1 MSGVRQNTDS
11 AFVQFDSV
19 DLDNIDSLA
28 EIHQRITCAFTE
40 VRVNLTMAS
49 NQESPEPIF
58 GSKEVGAI
66 AHLYRAE
73 VYRST
78 TWRQRLDQTTN
89 WAVISTGIG
98 LSVAFAGASASSFPI
113 VLVGIMCAV
122 FLVLE
127 ARRYRYF
134 YVWKFRARLLELEF
148 YVPMLRGEGARI
160 PLDRGPAL
168 SNDYDSPSH
177 RISMGRAIGR
187 RLRRNYGWIFSILG
201 VAYFAK
207 IAIHPQ
213 DTNSWSEFIHRAS
226 IGPIP
231 GWVSIVAGLLFHAG
245 WIYIAWSTWRVE
257 QRDKSKTGDV
267 LNPTLNEDL
276 GDDEDLDE
284 TKSE

>member
-1 MSGVRQNTDS
+1 
-11 AFVQFDSV
+11 
-19 DLDNIDSLA
+19 
-28 EIHQRITCAFTE
+28 
-40 VRVNLTMAS
+40 MANKS
-49 NQESPEPIF
+49 KTPEPIF

-78 TWRQRLDQTTN
+78 VWRQRLDQTTN

-98 LSVAFAGASASSFPI
+98 LSVSFASPGASAIPI

-134 YVWKFRARLLELEF
+134 YVWKFRARLIELEF
-148 YVPMLRGEGARI
+148 YVPMLRGEGAQI

-177 RISMGRAIGR
+177 RISMERAIGR
-187 RLRRNYGWIFSILG
+187 RLRRNYGWIFTILG
-201 VAYFAK
+201 AAYFTK
-207 IAIHPQ
+207 IAIHPV
-213 DTNSWSEFIHRAS
+213 DAETWLEFLRRAH

-231 GWVSIVAGLLFHAG
+231 GWMALLVGLCFHVG
-245 WIYIAWSTWRVE
+245 WVFVAWSTWRLE
-257 QRDKSKTGDV
+257 RRDKSKTGDV
-267 LNPTLNEDL
+267 LNPTLTEEL
-276 GDDEDLDE
+276 EGDDELSDE
-284 TKSE
+284 TSSEKSQPAS

>member
-1 MSGVRQNTDS
+1 
-11 AFVQFDSV
+11 
-19 DLDNIDSLA
+19 
-28 EIHQRITCAFTE
+28 
-40 VRVNLTMAS
+40 MANKQQS
-49 NQESPEPIF
+49 SEPIF

-98 LSVAFAGASASSFPI
+98 LSVAFAGPNASAFPI

-148 YVPMLRGEGARI
+148 YVPMLRGEGAKI

-187 RLRRNYGWIFSILG
+187 RLRRNYGWIFTILG
-201 VAYFAK
+201 VAFFAK
-207 IAIHPQ
+207 IAIHPVDA
-213 DTNSWSEFIHRAS
+213 DTWDEFLQRVS
-226 IGPIP
+226 IGPVP
-231 GWVSIVAGLLFHAG
+231 GWVGLLAGVVFHAG
-245 WIYIAWSTWRVE
+245 WIYIAWSTWRLE
-257 QRDKSKTGDV
+257 RRDKSKTGDV
-267 LNPTLNEDL
+267 LNPTLTEELD
-276 GDDEDLDE
+276 DDEAVDE
-284 TKSE
+284 TKTD